1 MAKTQRLSNRGYGS
15 PHLYCKPTKELIT
28 QIRTKHLLGIKSVII
43 KVPTFYNPTKKKRR
57 GIYIGANSV
66 LMGACS
72 VTELNCKQ
80 GTEIEWEFNMVRFC

>member
-57 GIYIGANSV
+57 EIHLGAKTMLIAS
-66 LMGACS
+66 CS
-72 VTELNCKQ
+72 VKQLNSNQ
-80 GTEIEWEFNMVRFC
+80 GTEIEWEFNMVRFR

>member
-1 MAKTQRLSNRGYGS
+1 MAKTQRLSNGGYTS

-28 QIRTKHLLGIKSVII
+28 QIRTKHLLGIKPVII

-57 GIYIGANSV
+57 EIYIGDNGIIMAT
-66 LMGACS
+66 CS
-72 VTELNCKQ
+72 VKQLNCKQ